1 MRIVLADG
9 QSNVRFALRTLLEWQ
24 PEVQVVDEAAD
35 LGELLSRIGDTC
47 PDLVVLDWRLR
58 GPAQA
63 DVPSILREI
72 CPGLAVVALSGWPED
87 RRAALVAGADAYVCK
102 TDPPEELLAA
112 ITARRKWITGLI

>member
-9 QSNVRFALRTLLEWQ
+9 QSNVRFALRTLLERQ
-24 PEVQVVDEAAD
+24 PEVQVVDEAGD
-35 LGELLSRIGDTC
+35 VDELLSRIGDTC

-58 GPAQA
+58 GAAQA
-63 DVPSILREI
+63 DVLTILRQV
-72 CPGLAVVALSGWPED
+72 CPGLTVVALSGRPED

-112 ITARRKWITGLI
+112 IIDRRQ